1 MLNLT
6 AGNSNMFKLLDGSS
20 GLTKQEYDKA
30 VNLFIEGMRN
40 NLKGFLSA
48 DGKTVNPDLYN
59 VVISGKF
66 TTANGKTI
74 NLDTAR
80 NIGAK
85 QSDLELLEKICLEKK
100 KLKHYKKVDAY
111 EKIYLISI

>member
-1 MLNLT
+1 MVT
-6 AGNSNMFKLLDGSS
+6 S
-20 GLTKQEYDKA
+20 GLTKQEYDEA

-48 DGKTVNPDLYN
+48 DGNTVNPDLYN

-85 QSDLELLEKICLEKK
+85 QSDLELLEKNMLGEKEAKALQK
-100 KLKHYKKVDAY
+100 K
-111 EKIYLISI
+111 